1 MTMTSTEVR
10 TIAKQRGWSRDAIAT
25 LIERHSIPPID
36 QRTEQ
41 DWQHLVNLLDTPF
54 PVGAIVH
61 KNPQIGWTGIIL
73 KLLDSDSVEVLWW
86 LDKHPAFISVGELR
100 AADEVIA
107 QQYRAA
113 FKRKRVPP

>member
-1 MTMTSTEVR
+1 MTMTSTKVR

-54 PVGAIVH
+54 FVGAIIH
-61 KNPQIGWTGIIL
+61 KKTQIGWTGIIT
-73 KLLDSDSVEVLWW
+73 KLLGSDSVEVLWW
-86 LDKHPAFISVGELR
+86 LDKYPTLMDVDALR
-100 AADEVIA
+100 AAEDAIA
-107 QQYRAA
+107 HRFREA
-113 FKRKRVPP
+113 FQRKGVNP

>member
-1 MTMTSTEVR
+1 MTATSTEVR

-41 DWQHLVNLLDTPF
+41 DWQYLVNLLDTPF
-54 PVGAIVH
+54 PVGVIVH
-61 KNPQIGWTGIIL
+61 KRFKLGWTGIVL
-73 KLLDSDSVEVLWW
+73 KLMGFDSVEVLWW
-86 LDKHPAFISVGELR
+86 LDKHPTLINVGELR
-100 AADEVIA
+100 AADEAIA

-113 FKRKRVPP
+113 FKRKGLIP

>member
-54 PVGAIVH
+54 SVGAIIH
-61 KNPQIGWTGIIL
+61 KKTQIGWTGIIL
-73 KLLDSDSVEVLWW
+73 KLLGSDSVEVLWW
-86 LDKHPAFISVGELR
+86 LDKQPTLMSVDELR
-100 AADEVIA
+100 AADVAIA
-107 QQYRAA
+107 QQYKAA
-113 FKRKRVPP
+113 FKRKRVTL